1 MIKLKEAV
9 IVEGKYDKI
18 KLSSLVD
25 GLIITTDGFG
35 IFKDE
40 KKRKLIISLAKK
52 QGIIILTDSDSAGFL
67 IRSHIKGFVKEGKI
81 TNVFIPDIFG
91 KERRKTSPSKE
102 GKLGVEGMS
111 EQILTEAFKK
121 AGILPGE
128 KKTSCRPI
136 TKTDLFDDGI
146 CGRADSKAKRL
157 RLLKV
162 LELPERMSSNAL
174 LSVLNSLYSF
184 DEYKEAV
191 KSVEQG
197 PFCEKQH
204 PSL

>member
-40 KKRKLIISLAKK
+40 KKRKLIITLAKK
-52 QGIIILTDSDSAGFL
+52 RGIIILTDSDSAGFL
-67 IRSHIKGFVKEGKI
+67 IRSHINGFVKEGKI

>member
-40 KKRKLIISLAKK
+40 KKRKLIITLAKK
-52 QGIIILTDSDSAGFL
+52 RGIIILTDSDSAGFL
-67 IRSHIKGFVKEGKI
+67 IRSHINGFVKEGKI

-197 PFCEKQH
+197 PFCEKQR

>member
-40 KKRKLIISLAKK
+40 KKRKLIITLAKK
-52 QGIIILTDSDSAGFL
+52 RGIIILTDSDSAGFL
-67 IRSHIKGFVKEGKI
+67 IRSHINGFVKEGKI

-184 DEYKEAV
+184 DE
-191 KSVEQG
+191 
-197 PFCEKQH
+197 
-204 PSL
+204 